1 MAKLQ
6 CPNCGAAV
14 PNPDSWAKAALSTL
28 MPAPAIPH
36 MATQVRCQ
44 ECRHVFTR
52 FDSSQRTGWRALWP
66 AVVLIAALMAAA
78 VLLPG

>member
-6 CPNCGAAV
+6 CPNCGASV
-14 PNPDSWAKAALSTL
+14 PNPEGWAKAVLSTL
-28 MPAPAIPH
+28 MVSPAIPH

-44 ECRHVFTR
+44 QCQHVFDQ
-52 FDSSQRTGWRALWP
+52 FDDSQRIGWRALWP
-66 AVVLIAALMAAA
+66 AVFLIAVLLAIA